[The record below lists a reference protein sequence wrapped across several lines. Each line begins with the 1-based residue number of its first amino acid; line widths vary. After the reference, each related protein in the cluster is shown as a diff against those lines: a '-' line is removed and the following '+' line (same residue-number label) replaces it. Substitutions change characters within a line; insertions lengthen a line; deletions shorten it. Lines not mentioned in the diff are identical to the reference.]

1 MRCYS
6 SMLIIVVC
14 VGMSACLALAEENVV
29 KGGTIRGK
37 ITDQTPKQNPIEGV
51 KINIIA
57 SNKKGFTVKTDANGD
72 YKCTNLPAGLYTV
85 YSDKHGYITAF
96 RKLVV
101 VVDAEETFVDL
112 KMFNWINPA
121 KQTAKNRIVPLL
133 HYVTEN
139 MAKRHNLDKTVVTAL
154 HQSISELI
162 ETAINHDSKLSDFLI
177 KLNGSNLDVL
187 EDLLLYPDIKE
198 VFSKYLSDTQLQD
211 YNDFINARLQRE
223 KQAVVNQLTVLLDQE
238 VFLTVDQRKNIAQLL
253 LGKTDKLK
261 LTSINILRLDSQ
273 KAVDIV
279 SQRLNITLNEVL
291 TKTQIK
297 IWDTLVDMYANDK
310 KNQSLEMI
318 LARTKANIKKAVN
331 DGRMTEKE
339 AAAEL
344 DELKKQLG
352 IRPKDEKSDPQEHMK
367 QLLEAKLAAYIE
379 MLGINSKHA
388 SQRLTSAGTGVVQQY
403 LETKDR
409 MAMYR
414 EAEAKIMKALAAR
427 ELTPEQ
433 AHKQLGDLIEK
444 IWGENITYEETG
456 KPYATDIINH
466 PLYQKAIKD
475 VLSEDVQ
482 AQYTKLQAAKDSFHQ
497 QVFRETAVTVI
508 DTQLLLNDSQRKQLG
523 TIAANLTVQPSEEDA
538 PMDMFYQLYQ
548 RIDQDMLSPWQHQQF
563 ELIFGMALET
573 R

>member
-14 VGMSACLALAEENVV
+14 VGMSACLALAEENAV

-508 DTQLLLNDSQRKQLG
+508 DMQLLLNDSQRKQLG